1 MSDGTGHTL
10 TGSATAAPDA
20 PPGGAGLSLLLKHA
34 DHTIRHRL
42 QPLLDEMDLSLEHW
56 RIMAVLLVQPGLRMS
71 TIADAA
77 VVPAATLTRLMDK
90 LVERGII
97 VRHVDP
103 ADKRRVVAALSPR
116 GKTLALRLRAE
127 ERVIEAMIV
136 QALGAERFAA
146 LVSEL
151 SLLPHLIAH

>member
-1 MSDGTGHTL
+1 MSDRPGHVL
-10 TGSATAAPDA
+10 AGSRHAVPDA
-20 PPGGAGLSLLLKHA
+20 PGGAGLSLLLKHA
-34 DHTIRHRL
+34 DHTIRQRL
-42 QPLLDEMDLSLEHW
+42 QPLLDEVDLTLEHW

-71 TIADAA
+71 TVADAA

-90 LVERGII
+90 LVERGVI

-116 GKTLALRLRAE
+116 GEAIAMRLRAE
-127 ERVIEAMIV
+127 ERAIEATF
-136 QALGAERFAA
+136 AESLGAERFAA

-151 SLLPHLIAH
+151 SLLPHLT

>member
-1 MSDGTGHTL
+1 MSDGTGPTL
-10 TGSATAAPDA
+10 TSPGTVTPDA
-20 PPGGAGLSLLLKHA
+20 PGRAGLSLLLKHA
-34 DHTIRHRL
+34 DHTIRRRL
-42 QPLLDEMDLSLEHW
+42 QPLLDEVDLSLEHW

-97 VRHVDP
+97 VRHIDP

-116 GKTLALRLRAE
+116 GETLATRLRDE
-127 ERVIEAMIV
+127 ERAIEATFV
-136 QALGAERFAA
+136 EALGGERFAT

-151 SLLPHLIAH
+151 RLLPHLV